1 MSRPARSV
9 ALIAAWLL
17 AIPLAIALLDRPAAR
32 FAHDVIGRHAPLRWL
47 TLPIEYLVPLSL
59 IMLAVLGLAALR
71 RPLRGVAHT
80 LLLAT
85 LALTIADALG
95 DGLKRA
101 FGRTWP
107 ETWTNHNPS
116 WIDNHVFGFF
126 PFHGGPGWASFP
138 SGHMFATTSLLG
150 VFWLLAPRLR
160 PLWTLLIALMAI
172 GLYTMDY
179 HFISDII
186 AGTGL
191 GAAVATVVVRL
202 DARRAS
208 ADR

>member
-1 MSRPARSV
+1 MSV
-9 ALIAAWLL
+9 A
-17 AIPLAIALLDRPAAR
+17 DHRR
-32 FAHDVIGRHAPLRWL
+32 RH
-47 TLPIEYLVPLSL
+47 
-59 IMLAVLGLAALR
+59 R
-71 RPLRGVAHT
+71 RR
-80 LLLAT
+80 
-85 LALTIADALG
+85 
-95 DGLKRA
+95 LKRA

-107 ETWTNHNPS
+107 ETWVNHNPS

-138 SGHMFATTSLLG
+138 SGHMFATAGLLG
-150 VFWLLAPRLR
+150 VPWLLLPRLR
-160 PLWTLLIALMAI
+160 PLWAVLIALMAI

-179 HFISDII
+179 HFVSDII

-208 ADR
+208 AGR